1 MRQAIFWGSV
11 LLVGMVGCAGMGSGG
26 FGPFPSSGIGGG
38 QLTAG
43 VAGFIPGTVPR
54 EGEFS
59 LLIVNTDAEST
70 HSVTVTPAGGQ
81 PIVRDVAPCSL
92 ANVAVSCDAPT
103 ILIEINIPGEA
114 SPPSLT
120 LTPVP
125 GACSQRLV
133 YIAVPTELDGNG
145 TGGDDD
151 EEEDEDEEELPEL
164 PWLTETLPPS
174 AVNCGLGGLPDLA
187 GGFGS

>member
-1 MRQAIFWGSV
+1 MRQASFWGSV
-11 LLVGMVGCAGMGSGG
+11 LLVGIVGCAGMGGGG

-38 QLTAG
+38 QLMAG

-59 LLIVNTDAEST
+59 LLIVNTDAGST
-70 HSVTVTPAGGQ
+70 HTVTVTPAGGQ
-81 PIVRDVAPCSL
+81 PITRDIAPCSL

-103 ILIEINIPGEA
+103 ILIEINVPGEA
-114 SPPSLT
+114 SPPSFT
-120 LTPVP
+120 LTPIP

-133 YIAVPTELDGNG
+133 YIAVPIEGYGNG
-145 TGGDDD
+145 TGGDDGTGGD
-151 EEEDEDEEELPEL
+151 GDELPEL

-174 AVNCGLGGLPDLA
+174 AVNCGLGGLPEIPD
-187 GGFGS
+187 GFGS